1 MIPHPLH
8 PIQQLLAFHSLPFT
22 SIPTPLYHD
31 YTFNNNNSSQ
41 NTININVNHL
51 QPPVTPTVTTSLHT
65 LKTPDSINSNS
76 HIPPTPTY
84 CPTNSKLP
92 PDYQSYYSSD
102 VDSFLCN
109 KEDRHRNLP
118 FGDLITSQKDNDHT
132 RLIFQN
138 VNSLELSSGHHTLEL
153 MCDSIGQ
160 YEVDKACLAETNASR
175 KHPHGEGSFKAKE
188 RHWRHS
194 HSTTSETEI
203 DWSDIYKPGCTAIIT
218 LPPLNSGMTTSSS
231 DPHELGRWS
240 YITIKGRDH
249 NHLTIISA
257 YRVC

>member
-1 MIPHPLH
+1 
-8 PIQQLLAFHSLPFT
+8 
-22 SIPTPLYHD
+22 
-31 YTFNNNNSSQ
+31 
-41 NTININVNHL
+41 
-51 QPPVTPTVTTSLHT
+51 
-65 LKTPDSINSNS
+65 
-76 HIPPTPTY
+76 
-84 CPTNSKLP
+84 
-92 PDYQSYYSSD
+92 
-102 VDSFLCN
+102 
-109 KEDRHRNLP
+109 
-118 FGDLITSQKDNDHT
+118 
-132 RLIFQN
+132 
-138 VNSLELSSGHHTLEL
+138 

-257 YRVC
+257 YRVCQTSIKTQGLQQT